1 MSIRIPLHSLLTF
14 CVADKDKLKADTP
27 VQEIKVAGYLNLAAD
42 FTHNFT
48 DGLAIGA
55 SYLVSVNVGPVTTA
69 TILIHESKYH
79 MRLETLQYSCSLAT
93 QRERQC
99 YFS

>member
-1 MSIRIPLHSLLTF
+1 MSANFLGTF
-14 CVADKDKLKADTP
+14 RVADKDKLKADTP

-55 SYLVSVNVGPVTTA
+55 SYLVSDYVNIGVVTMA
-69 TILIHESKYH
+69 TILTHGVPHE
-79 MRLETLQYSCSLAT
+79 METLQ
-93 QRERQC
+93 
-99 YFS
+99 

>member
-1 MSIRIPLHSLLTF
+1 MPCQQKSHYILRLL

-55 SYLVSVNVGPVTTA
+55 SYLVTVNVKLVTTT
-69 TILIHESKYH
+69 TILIYEVPHKVRDFVIL
-79 MRLETLQYSCSLAT
+79 M
-93 QRERQC
+93 
-99 YFS
+99 